1 MLDDSLRNIFAT
13 CGVGQNPLH
22 VLLDPEYRIVFKQDG
37 SNRAVEPSLRA
48 AIDNLL
54 LP

>member
-1 MLDDSLRNIFAT
+1 MPDDSLRNIFAT
-13 CGVGQNPLH
+13 YGVGQSPLH
-22 VLLDPEYRIVFKQDG
+22 VLLDPGYRIVFKQGG
-37 SNRAVEPSLRA
+37 SNSAVEPSLRA